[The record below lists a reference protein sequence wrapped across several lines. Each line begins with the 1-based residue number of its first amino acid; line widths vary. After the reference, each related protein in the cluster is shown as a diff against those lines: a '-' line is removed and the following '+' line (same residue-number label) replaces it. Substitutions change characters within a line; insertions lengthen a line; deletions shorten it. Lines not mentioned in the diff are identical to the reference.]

1 MVFHDSDNILEKEKM
16 DGLPVINLQDTQS
29 QAFNTEATMPPSRSD
44 LESSEGLGSGDT
56 PLLKALAL
64 RV

>member
-16 DGLPVINLQDTQS
+16 DGLLVIHLQDTQS
-29 QAFNTEATMPPSRSD
+29 QAFNTEATMSPSRSD